1 MKFYIVAAAFL
12 TLGAGAS
19 YAADSAATD
28 GAPAPTVGTRH
39 GACSA
44 DIQKFCADVEHGK
57 GKIRECLKQHIA
69 DLAGPCKARME
80 EHAGKP
86 KN

>member
-1 MKFYIVAAAFL
+1 MKLYIAMSAFL
-12 TLGAGAS
+12 ILGSGVS
-19 YAADSAATD
+19 YAADSAATS
-28 GAPAPTVGTRH
+28 GATAGPVGTRH

-69 DLAGPCKARME
+69 DLVGPCKARME
-80 EHAGKP
+80 EHAGKT
-86 KN
+86 KK